1 MSTLLDIPKY
11 DDFGREVD
19 KEFVDEFLMN
29 ERSQLY
35 AELDEAFEKAKSA
48 FCHTCDKIC
57 HSSGYRECEKK
68 WMGGIICTPMQY
80 FIKNY
85 EKN

>member
-48 FCHTCDKIC
+48 FCTTCGKIC
-57 HSSGYRECEKK
+57 GSDYRNCETT
-68 WMGGIICTPMQY
+68 MGGIICTPMQY